1 MYKIAE
7 TMADIPKTNIDSL
20 KANMY
25 VIVAYPIPLGFGFLN
40 TNIIEMKKDNIANNI
55 GIVMCIIIVF
65 LLILFYSL

>member
-25 VIVAYPIPLGFGFLN
+25 VMVTYNSLKL
-40 TNIIEMKKDNIANNI
+40 T
-55 GIVMCIIIVF
+55 
-65 LLILFYSL
+65 ILR